1 MSMKKVIENNLRIT
15 NNMKKMKNDKYAIIL
30 RLI

>member
-1 MSMKKVIENNLRIT
+1 MKKVIENNLRIT